1 MLSKNLILGL
11 LAVWLLGSA
20 WWQYFVIMKCKTVE
34 TAIVNSDS
42 LAAIRRSDSLA
53 ALTAADTIQ
62 LATPAAGITEDS
74 LANQEKYS
82 SILKPM
88 NLYFRIGETG
98 YIKTEENKKFID
110 DAKAYLAEHKD
121 KKLSLTGHSDSDGPD
136 EMNQT
141 LSEKRANAVEKQ
153 ITASGFAKN
162 QLSTDAKGEKEPIAT
177 NETPEGKKANRR
189 VSIVV
194 NQ

>member
-1 MLSKNLILGL
+1 MLSKNLILAL
-11 LAVWLLGSA
+11 LAAWLLGSA
-20 WWQYFVIMKCKTVE
+20 WWQYFVIMKCNTAE
-34 TAIVNSDS
+34 TAVVNSDS
-42 LAAIRRSDSLA
+42 LAMIRQSDSLA
-53 ALTAADTIQ
+53 ALAAADTIQ
-62 LATPAAGITEDS
+62 LATPAVGITEDS

-88 NLYFRIGETG
+88 NLYFRTGETS

-136 EMNQT
+136 ELNQT
-141 LSEKRANAVEKQ
+141 LSERRANAVEKQ
-153 ITASGFAKN
+153 LAANGFAKD
-162 QLSTDAKGEKEPIAT
+162 QLATDAKGEKEPIAT
-177 NETPEGKKANRR
+177 NETAEGKKANRR